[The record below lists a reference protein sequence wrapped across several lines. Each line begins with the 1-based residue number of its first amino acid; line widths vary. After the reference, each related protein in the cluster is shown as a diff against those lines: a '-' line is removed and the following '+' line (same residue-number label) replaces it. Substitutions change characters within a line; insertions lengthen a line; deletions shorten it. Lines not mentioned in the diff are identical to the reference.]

1 MAATQRQP
9 QGNAP
14 EPEAPQANRILV
26 ALDASPQSEAALR
39 AAAELAALLEAE
51 LEGLFVEDINLLH
64 LCGLPFGREI
74 GSYTASVRRLDDRA
88 MERYLRVLAV
98 GIRQA
103 MEREAAQRPV
113 RWTFQVRRGAVVA
126 ELLAAAQ
133 SASMLSMGRAGQ
145 ARRSALGSTAQSL
158 VRQSSRPLLILGE
171 NGGLKHPLS
180 VLYTGSEAADRALRL
195 ALHLEQRNSGGL
207 TVWVW
212 AEESASPLDTLH
224 ARAEALVAQAG
235 LHDTASVIAGR
246 GLEELLDNTDTGTL
260 VLPGERAYL
269 LSRWS
274 GPTLLVP

>member
-1 MAATQRQP
+1 
-9 QGNAP
+9 
-14 EPEAPQANRILV
+14 
-26 ALDASPQSEAALR
+26 
-39 AAAELAALLEAE
+39 
-51 LEGLFVEDINLLH
+51 
-64 LCGLPFGREI
+64 
-74 GSYTASVRRLDDRA
+74 
-88 MERYLRVLAV
+88 MERHLRVLAL

-224 ARAEALVAQAG
+224 ARAETLVAQAG
-235 LHDTASVIAGR
+235 LHDTASVIAGS